1 MLGNGGRGLAEVGR
15 DLPRGELVHSFEDLE
30 DPPSIRLGDGVQCGV
45 HGGILSDYFSDRQP
59 AGCGRRFD
67 EGVLAGTLRSTSGGG
82 HPPRVNAIRI
92 DAHGGPEVLRY
103 RTDLPDPAPGPGRAV
118 VRIEAAGVN
127 FIDVYQREGH
137 YPVPTPFVPGQEAA
151 GVVEAV
157 GSGVH
162 DVRAGDRVAWA
173 GPLGAYAERAAVP
186 ADRLV
191 PVPEGISA
199 RQAAAAML
207 QGMTAHYLASSTF
220 PLAAGDTCLVHA
232 AAGGVGLLLCQV
244 AKMRGARVI
253 GTVST
258 AEKEALARAAGADLV
273 IRYDRTDFE
282 EETKRLTDGAGVK
295 VVYDSVGKITFEKG
309 LRVLARRGM
318 MVLFGQSSGSVG
330 ELDPQ
335 ILNRHGALYL
345 TRPSLGHYTATRA
358 ELLARAAEVLGWI
371 RDGALTLRIGL
382 ELPLARA
389 AEAHQ
394 KLEARQTTG
403 KVLLL
408 P

>member
-1 MLGNGGRGLAEVGR
+1 M
-15 DLPRGELVHSFEDLE
+15 
-30 DPPSIRLGDGVQCGV
+30 
-45 HGGILSDYFSDRQP
+45 
-59 AGCGRRFD
+59 
-67 EGVLAGTLRSTSGGG
+67 
-82 HPPRVNAIRI
+82 NAIRI
-92 DAHGGPEVLRY
+92 DAHGGPEALRF
-103 RTDLPDPAPGPGRAV
+103 RTDVPAPVPGPGQAV

-127 FIDVYQREGH
+127 FIDVYQRQGI

-157 GSGVH
+157 GAGVH

-199 RQAAAAML
+199 KQAAAAML
-207 QGMTAHYLASSTF
+207 QGMTAHYLASSTY
-220 PLAAGDTCLVHA
+220 PLAPGDTCLVHA
-232 AAGGVGLLLCQV
+232 AAGGVGLLLCQI
-244 AKMRGARVI
+244 AKRRGARVI

-258 AEKEALARAAGADLV
+258 AEKEALARGAGADLV
-273 IRYDRTDFE
+273 IRYDRADFE
-282 EETKRLTDGAGVK
+282 EETKRLTDGAGVQ
-295 VVYDSVGKITFEKG
+295 VVYDSVGKTTFGKG

-330 ELDPQ
+330 EFDPQ

-371 RDGALTLRIGL
+371 RDGVLTLRIGL
-382 ELPLARA
+382 ELPLAQA
-389 AEAHQ
+389 AEAHRR
-394 KLEARQTTG
+394 LEARQTTG